1 MKFDELPNLKFH
13 HSAPKFYHKLFSIF
27 EYNILVMKM
36 NGQSYYVDIILDNK
50 DT

>member
-27 EYNILVMKM
+27 EYNKTDKK
-36 NGQSYYVDIILDNK
+36 YVDIILDNK